1 MKNVTEYENCCGC
14 GQCVEVCPL
23 KAISMKKN
31 KQGFFYP
38 SVDKQKC
45 VNCGRCISS
54 CSFNNFEISKESV
67 ISSYAVK
74 HKDESIRENSRSGG
88 VFTAISDWILEH
100 DGVIYGCELTNC
112 REAIHTRAVTKSKR
126 DKFRGSKYIQSNI
139 LDCFKSVKNDLENGR
154 WVLFSGTPCQVDAI
168 RNYCDNIKN
177 DKLLLVDIVCHS
189 VPSPKVWSDYL
200 SYLSPKK
207 ETPVY
212 VDFRDKQKFGWASHK
227 EKIVYNSGNVHYD
240 DLFARLFL
248 SNLISRKDCF
258 SCPYKSLSRCS
269 DITIGDCWGVAENY
283 SEFDDN
289 KGVSLVLVNSKKGD
303 SVFKELDNIN
313 SINVDIHN
321 ILQPALSYNW
331 EIPIEYDSF
340 WKYYYRHS
348 FRGVLNK
355 YIYKNP
361 SLLARVMEKSKRT
374 GKRIIRIL
382 KNK

>member
-1 MKNVTEYENCCGC
+1 MRTVSDFEHCCGC
-14 GQCVEVCPL
+14 GQCIEVCHCN
-23 KAISMKKN
+23 AISMIKN
-31 KQGFFYP
+31 RQGFFYP
-38 SVDKQKC
+38 SIEKQKC
-45 VNCGRCISS
+45 VNCGKCISS
-54 CSFNNFEISKESV
+54 CSFNHFESSKESV
-67 ISSYAVK
+67 ISSFAVK
-74 HKDESIRENSRSGG
+74 HKDESIRANSRSGG

-100 DGVIYGCELTNC
+100 DGVVYGCELIDY
-112 REAIHTRAVTKSKR
+112 REAIHTRAVTKTER
-126 DKFRGSKYIQSNI
+126 NKFRGSKYIQSQI
-139 LDCFKSVKNDLENGR
+139 FDCFKSVKNDLEKGR

-189 VPSPKVWSDYL
+189 VPSQKVWSDYL
-200 SYLSPKK
+200 SHLSRKREK
-207 ETPVY
+207 PVY
-212 VDFRDKQKFGWASHK
+212 VVFRDKQKFGWASHK

-340 WKYYYRHS
+340 WKYYRWHS
-348 FRGVLNK
+348 FRSVVKK
-355 YIYKNP
+355 YIYKKP
-361 SLLARVMEKSKRT
+361 SLSKRVMIKSQRVRKRF
-374 GKRIIRIL
+374 IRFL
-382 KNK
+382 VKE